1 MKNQKWTK
9 WDKFIVVIEMLSIL
23 TSIFVALIP
32 DDKLA
37 STIKLTII
45 CACIGLPIV
54 ILQASLTVGQNKTGE
69 NFIKLNDSHELLKV
83 ELMDMNNRTQQVF
96 SLFEIY
102 SSQNERVRRF
112 ADRRISEMIKTLT
125 KASKSGNSGLLNVR
139 EYYNELDFM
148 ADKLEMDNGTD
159 CCIWAMTGFA
169 PNEWSATGGYEKAW
183 TRRLQNLVNK
193 KIKTIRLCLL
203 SKEIINKITDKNFT
217 VSKNGK
223 KGSSFDGFISLLKQ
237 YYQSNSSNSEH
248 YVVLNNEFTK
258 LDEVKGFFGIK
269 LSSGEK
275 HIVLGE
281 AVNLDKGL
289 TGNVLFD
296 VEQIDKIHT
305 EFEHACNPERE
316 IIKYI
321 NDNASDAF
329 KQYLKNQNI
338 NL

>member
-1 MKNQKWTK
+1 MKNPKWTK
-9 WDKFIVVIEMLSIL
+9 WDIFILFLEIISVLVSI
-23 TSIFVALIP
+23 IVALIP
-32 DDKLA
+32 EDKLLS
-37 STIKLTII
+37 STKLTII
-45 CACIGLPIV
+45 CACIGLPII
-54 ILQASLTVGQNKTGE
+54 ILQASLTVGQNKTCE
-69 NFIKLNDSHELLKV
+69 KISELTDSYNSLK
-83 ELMDMNNRTQQVF
+83 EEIDNITHYI
-96 SLFEIY
+96 SPLFTIY

-125 KASKSGNSGLLNVR
+125 TANKNGNSGLLDVR

-148 ADKLEMDNGTD
+148 ADKLELDSGTN
-159 CCIWAMTGFA
+159 CFIWAMTGFA
-169 PNEWSATGGYEKAW
+169 PNEWSAAGGYERAW
-183 TRRLQNLVNK
+183 TRRLQNLANK

-203 SKEIINKITDKNFT
+203 SKEIINKITDKNF
-217 VSKNGK
+217 SISRNGK
-223 KGSSFDGFISLLKQ
+223 KGSAIDGFISLLKQ
-237 YYQSNSSNSEH
+237 YYQGNSSNCEH
-248 YVVLNNEFTK
+248 YVVLNNEFAK
-258 LDEVKGFFGIK
+258 LDEVKGFFGIV
-269 LSSGEK
+269 LSNGEK

-321 NDNASDAF
+321 NDNASDTF